1 MKKRITAALG
11 VALVLAI
18 AAVSATAVLADSD
31 DILQTKLDAMVDSGK
46 LSQAD
51 ADAKA
56 GWFSYDKSFAP
67 KKEIADIEG
76 YLAKLVAAGK
86 LTQAEADLKLR
97 R

>member
-18 AAVSATAVLADSD
+18 AAVSATAVLADS
-31 DILQTKLDAMVDSGK
+31 
-46 LSQAD
+46 
-51 ADAKA
+51 DAKA